1 MEPPILRAGV
11 LWSVD
16 CGAGLTMRLPFVC
29 RAGVPGPIRKEKV
42 ENRHSLPDRDS
53 FVFQHVGLFATVRGP
68 TTVSKI
74 GLFC

>member
-1 MEPPILRAGV
+1 
-11 LWSVD
+11 
-16 CGAGLTMRLPFVC
+16 MRLPFVC